1 VKISFQMAMWMCVV
15 FATVALGVAINGFL
29 SLSTIADPVQREE
42 GVGYAWFWAFLGSLA
57 VVFGVLSWMITRGK
71 FGELD

>member
-1 VKISFQMAMWMCVV
+1 MAMWMCVV
-15 FATVALGVAINGFL
+15 FATVALSVAINGFL
-29 SLSTIADPVQREE
+29 SLSSITDPVQHEE

-71 FGELD
+71 LGKLD